1 MGFSITSPLFASG
14 QAIPTRFTRLGE
26 NISPPLVW
34 YGAPQATRSFI
45 LLMED
50 VLGPWPHWIAWN
62 ITGDRLPE
70 NAGAQDGPLMQ
81 GANRYGRAA
90 YDGPEPPPGETYHP
104 YRFRFA
110 ALNCDTLQ
118 LDRGAGAQAAWEAS
132 RPFQIEEAELIGI
145 FTSIDPTAE
154 IR

>member
-14 QAIPTRFTRLGE
+14 QAIPTRFTRRGE

-34 YGAPQATRSFI
+34 YGPPEEARSFI

-70 NAGAQDGPLMQ
+70 NAGAQDGPLTQ
-81 GANRYGRAA
+81 GVNRYGRSA
-90 YDGPEPPPGETYHP
+90 YDGPEPPPGETYRP

-110 ALNCDTLQ
+110 ALNCEKLQ
-118 LDRGAGAQAAWEAS
+118 LDRGADAQAAWDAS

-145 FTSIDPTAE
+145 FTAIDPTAE